1 MIIKKNAWICFASF
15 LAVLLLVV
23 AFFVYASRPIKTAID
38 DTPRLLTEEEL
49 ADLYNDLDSIKV
61 ETAAA
66 DDNSEN
72 AKRIRNKNDCIEE
85 YKNYIESIKNTPMN
99 YAERKECFRHL
110 NSLYVKIQL
119 LEPEPTEKEAYEL
132 MVRRAYFT
140 LKWEIE
146 QREAKN
152 MLDNIDSYKEARNE
166 ISSIYERLKADEITL
181 ETAKCL
187 YEDYLKYLEN
197 NEPKIHRLI
206 TFESSYVSP

>member
-1 MIIKKNAWICFASF
+1 MKKKIWICLTVCFII
-15 LAVLLLVV
+15 LLLVV
-23 AFFVYASRPIKTAID
+23 AFFTHASRTPKTSID

-49 ADLYNDLDSIKV
+49 NDLYGNLDSIKV

-72 AKRIRNKNDCIEE
+72 AKRIRNKNNCIEK
-85 YKNYIESIKNTPMN
+85 YKNYIESIKNAPMN
-99 YAERKECFRHL
+99 NAERNECFRHL

-146 QREAKN
+146 QREAKK

-181 ETAKCL
+181 EVAKTL
-187 YEDYLKYLEN
+187 YEDYLKYLEE

-206 TFESSYVSP
+206 TFES